1 MTVCTPALK
10 KAPKPP
16 WPPPTNLCM
25 QGNITVRQI
34 KAIILLWTPPALQGH
49 DAMVEHMEEGEMGEL
64 LLENKEERVKH
75 VNKL

>member
-1 MTVCTPALK
+1 MV
-10 KAPKPP
+10 
-16 WPPPTNLCM
+16 M
-25 QGNITVRQI
+25 
-34 KAIILLWTPPALQGH
+34 ILLWTPPALQGH